1 MAHPTF
7 SPALRCAP
15 LVLLAGRALAQR
27 AGLPPAPADTLRRQH
42 LAEVVVTAT
51 RTAKSLTD
59 VAIPVSVVSAK
70 QIKSMGALR
79 LGDVLREQTGLS
91 LISDHGQG
99 IQLQGLNSEYTLILV
114 DGEPLIGRT
123 AGTLDLTRVAVGN
136 IERVEVVKG
145 PASALWGSDA
155 LAGVVN
161 IITQKPQPG
170 LSGGLRAR
178 YGSNRTADLSGTFNA
193 GGERAALT
201 VFGNRYSS
209 AGYTLQPE
217 SGAASVPPFAS
228 YTGQSRFTYSLSER
242 TKFSFSGRY
251 FIENQ
256 KSTAPTTEAGTTAN
270 VTLKSRQTDFSLNPT
285 LTHRFQND
293 KLFATAR
300 LYYSRYHTQEAYTYA
315 ADGRYFDATYFTQT
329 FLRPEVQLD
338 YTPRPNQTLT
348 LGNGYQR
355 QTVQAT
361 RYDARQRL
369 QNAYGYAQYDWSP
382 TTKFNLLAGARYDGP
397 SHYASQLSPKLA
409 ARYQLRPWL
418 ALRGSVGRGYRAPD
432 FRQLYLNFSN
442 PTVGYS
448 VFGTGQVQAK
458 VAQLAQQGQ
467 LATDPTTG
475 QAIIYQ
481 SALDQAG
488 RLTTESS
495 VATNLGFL
503 LEPKLDNPELGYRL
517 TVNAFRNDL
526 SNLIETTT
534 VALKKN
540 GQSVFS
546 YRNVTRAYTQGLE
559 LENSLRLP
567 HGFMVSAGYQY
578 LIAKDKSVVDALNA
592 GTVFRRDPA
601 TLQTERV
608 RAADYGGLFN
618 RSRHTWN
625 AKVFYENQPRGLTA
639 SVRAIYRGRYGFA
652 DANANT
658 ILDAANEYVSG
669 YLLLN
674 VAASKTLGP
683 WLSLQAG
690 IDNLT
695 GYTDPAY
702 ISTLA
707 GRLWYASLAIEL
719 GKKAVARAL

>member
-1 MAHPTF
+1 MAQLLPF
-7 SPALRCAP
+7 PILRSAP
-15 LVLLAGRALAQR
+15 LALLAGPALAQQ
-27 AGLPPAPADTLRRQH
+27 AGVPVPADTLRRQH
-42 LAEVVVTAT
+42 LGEVVVTAT
-51 RTAKSLTD
+51 RTEKALTD
-59 VAIPVSVVSAK
+59 VAIPVSVVGAK
-70 QIKSMGALR
+70 QIKSMGSLR

-91 LISDHGQG
+91 LVADHGQG

-136 IERVEVVKG
+136 IQRVEVVKG

-170 LSGGLRAR
+170 LGGNLRAR
-178 YGSNRTADLSGTFNA
+178 YGTNQTADLSGTFNA
-193 GGERAALT
+193 GGERAGLT

-217 SGAASVPPFAS
+217 SGAATIPPFAS

-242 TKFSFSGRY
+242 TKFSLSGRY

-256 KSTAPTTEAGTTAN
+256 RGTTLTTNEAGTTAD
-270 VTLKSRQTDFSLNPT
+270 VDLRSRQTDFSLNPT
-285 LTHRFQND
+285 LTHRWVGD
-293 KLFATAR
+293 KVFATAR

-315 ADGRYFDATYFTQT
+315 ANGSYYDATYFTQS
-329 FLRPEVQLD
+329 FLRPEVQVD
-338 YTPRPNQTLT
+338 YSPRPNQTLT
-348 LGNGYQR
+348 LGAGYQR
-355 QTVQAT
+355 QTVEAT
-361 RYDARQRL
+361 RYDEQQQLA
-369 QNAYGYAQYDWSP
+369 NGYGYAQYDWSP
-382 TTKFNLLAGARYDGP
+382 FTKLNLVGGVRYDGP
-397 SHYASQLSPKLA
+397 SQYAGQLSPKLA

-448 VFGTGQVQAK
+448 VFGTNQVQAK

-467 LATDPTTG
+467 LATDPGTG
-475 QAIIYQ
+475 QPIIYE
-481 SALDQAG
+481 ATLAQAG
-488 RLTTESS
+488 SLTAESS

-503 LEPKLDNPELGYRL
+503 LEPKLANKALSYRL
-517 TVNAFRNDL
+517 TVNAFRNNL
-526 SNLIETTT
+526 RNLIETTT

-540 GQSVFS
+540 GQAVFS

-559 LENSLRLP
+559 LENSLGLP
-567 HGFMVSAGYQY
+567 HGFTLGVGYQY
-578 LIAKDKSVVDALNA
+578 LVAKDQAVVDAVAA

-601 TLQTERV
+601 TLETQRV
-608 RAADYGGLFN
+608 RPGDYGGLFN
-618 RSRHTWN
+618 RSRHSWN
-625 AKVFYENQPRGLTA
+625 AKLFYDNPAHGLTA
-639 SVRAIYRGRYGFA
+639 SLRAIYRGRYGFA
-652 DANANT
+652 DANGNA
-658 ILDAANEYVSG
+658 ILDANNEYVRG

-683 WLSLQAG
+683 RLNLQAG
-690 IDNLT
+690 VDNLT
-695 GYTDPAY
+695 NYTDPAY

-707 GRLWYASLAIEL
+707 GRLLYASVAIEL
-719 GKKAVARAL
+719 SKKPVARTL

>member
-1 MAHPTF
+1 MAHPIF
-7 SPALRCAP
+7 LPVLRCAS
-15 LVLLAGRALAQR
+15 LVLLAGQALAQR
-27 AGLPPAPADTLRRQH
+27 TGIPASADTLRRQP
-42 LAEVVVTAT
+42 LEEVVVTAT
-51 RTAKSLTD
+51 RTGKSLTD
-59 VAIPVSVVSAK
+59 VAIPILVVSTK

-91 LISDHGQG
+91 LVSDHGQG
-99 IQLQGLNSEYTLILV
+99 IQIQGLNSEYTLLLV

-123 AGTLDLTRVAVGN
+123 AGTLDLSRVAVGN

-178 YGSNRTADLSGTFNA
+178 YGSNRTADLSGTLNA
-193 GGERAALT
+193 GGERTGLT

-209 AGYTLQPE
+209 AGYTLQPA

-228 YTGQSRFTYSLSER
+228 YTGQSRFTYCLSER
-242 TKFSFSGRY
+242 TKFSLSGRY
-251 FIENQ
+251 FVESQ
-256 KSTAPTTEAGTTAN
+256 ESTAPITNEAGTTAN
-270 VTLKSRQTDFSLNPT
+270 VTLQSRQTDFNLNPT
-285 LTHRFQND
+285 LTHRFRSD
-293 KLFATAR
+293 KVFATAR

-315 ADGRYFDATYFTQT
+315 ANGRYFDATYFTQT

-338 YTPRPNQTLT
+338 YSPRSNQTLT
-348 LGNGYQR
+348 LGTGYQR

-361 RYDARQRL
+361 RYDERQRL
-369 QNAYGYAQYDWSP
+369 QNGYGYAQYDWTP
-382 TTKFNLLAGARYDGP
+382 TPKLNLLAGARYDGP
-397 SHYASQLSPKLA
+397 SHYAGQLSPKLA

-467 LATDPTTG
+467 LATDPATG

-503 LEPKLDNPELGYRL
+503 LEPKLTNPDLGYRL

-526 SNLIETTT
+526 GNLIETTT

-559 LENSLRLP
+559 LENSLCLP
-567 HGFMVSAGYQY
+567 HGFTVGAGYQY
-578 LIAKDKSVVDALNA
+578 LIAKDKSVVEALDA

-601 TLQTERV
+601 TLQTKRV

-639 SVRAIYRGRYGFA
+639 SLRAIYRGRYGFA

-658 ILDAANEYVSG
+658 ILDADNEYVSG

-690 IDNLT
+690 VDNIT
-695 GYTDPAY
+695 SYTDPAY

-719 GKKAVARAL
+719 GKKVIERTL

>member
-1 MAHPTF
+1 MAYSST
-7 SPALRCAP
+7 SSVAYVLP
-15 LVLLAGRALAQR
+15 LALLAGPALAQR
-27 AGLPPAPADTLRRQH
+27 PAAPADTLRRQR
-42 LAEVVVTAT
+42 LDEVVVTAT
-51 RTAKSLTD
+51 RTEKSLTD
-59 VAIPVSVVSAK
+59 VAIPVSVVGAK
-70 QIKSMGALR
+70 QIKSMGSLR

-91 LISDHGQG
+91 LVSGHGQG
-99 IQLQGLNSEYTLILV
+99 VQLQGLNSEYTLILV

-123 AGTLDLTRVAVGN
+123 AGTLDLNRVAVGN
-136 IERVEVVKG
+136 IQRVEVVKG

-178 YGSNRTADLSGTFNA
+178 YGSNQTADLSATLNA
-193 GGERAALT
+193 GGERAGLT
-201 VFGNRYSS
+201 LFGNRYSS

-217 SGAASVPPFAS
+217 SGAATVPPFAS

-242 TKFSFSGRY
+242 TKFSLSGRY
-251 FIENQ
+251 FVENQ
-256 KSTAPTTEAGTTAN
+256 SSTAPTTNEAGLTAN
-270 VTLKSRQTDFSLNPT
+270 VTLKSRQTDFNLNPT
-285 LTHRFQND
+285 LMHRFAGD
-293 KLFATAR
+293 KVFATAR
-300 LYYSRYHTQEAYTYA
+300 LYYSRYHTQEDYTYA

-329 FLRPEVQLD
+329 FLRPEVQVD
-338 YTPRPNQTLT
+338 YSPRPNQTLT
-348 LGNGYQR
+348 LGTGYQR
-355 QTVQAT
+355 QTVAAT
-361 RYDARQRL
+361 RYDERQL
-369 QNAYGYAQYDWSP
+369 MQNAYGYAQYDWTP
-382 TTKFNLLAGARYDGP
+382 LAKLNLVGGVRYDGP
-397 SHYASQLSPKLA
+397 SQYAGQLSPKLA
-409 ARYQLRPWL
+409 ARYQLAPWL

-448 VFGTGQVQAK
+448 VFGTNQVQAK

-488 RLTTESS
+488 SLTTESS
-495 VATNLGFL
+495 VATNVGFL
-503 LEPKLDNPELGYRL
+503 LAPKLNNPDLSYRL

-559 LENSLRLP
+559 LENALQLP
-567 HGFMVSAGYQY
+567 HGFTVGAGYQY
-578 LIAKDKSVVDALNA
+578 LIAKDKSVVESLEA
-592 GTVFRRDPA
+592 GQVFRRDPA

-608 RAADYGGLFN
+608 RTSDYGGLFN

-625 AKVFYENQPRGLTA
+625 AKVFYENQPHGLTA

-658 ILDAANEYVSG
+658 ILDADNEYVSG

-690 IDNLT
+690 VDNLT
-695 GYTDPAY
+695 NYTDPAY

-719 GKKAVARAL
+719 GKKAVARTL